1 MVRHGWLE
9 RNLRLDQKELA
20 SNVSLAEYTLTQ
32 LSADDNENNCK
43 AGHGAD
49 RLCQWRIVL
58 SIFAAAV
65 LFVSLCIGGSH
76 WHDRLERHSAV
87 QSVDQPVEHSSSDL
101 HADPTAI
108 ELAAMHL
115 LPIPYLLSVYGL

>member
-9 RNLRLDQKELA
+9 RNLRLDQKQPA

-49 RLCQWRIVL
+49 RLCQRRIVL
-58 SIFAAAV
+58 SILAAAV
-65 LFVSLCIGGSH
+65 LFASLCIGGSH
-76 WHDRLERHSAV
+76 WHDRLERQSAV
-87 QSVDQPVEHSSSDL
+87 QSMDQPVEHAVEHSSSDFTISL
-101 HADPTAI
+101 NVIRIHGILMD
-108 ELAAMHL
+108 
-115 LPIPYLLSVYGL
+115 